1 MKKIFVL
8 ITFSL
13 LIVVMAGA
21 KSRFITTQ
29 GTDLIQPNGEKLFIK
44 GTNLGNWLNPEG
56 YMFGFSKTNSAHFID
71 EMLKQMVGPTATAE
85 FWKSF
90 REHYITE
97 DDIKYIKS
105 QGANTIRLPFNYK
118 LFSDEDYMGVT
129 VNHNGYII
137 MDQVINWCRKAGLY
151 LILDMHDCPGGQT
164 GDNIDD
170 GYGYPWL
177 FTDAASQQQFC
188 NIWKNIAERYKDE
201 PTVLGYEPM
210 NEPIAPYYI
219 SDGLNDSLIVVY
231 KKVVKAIREVDRHHL
246 ILIGGAQWNGNF
258 KPITDLKFDD
268 KLMLTCHRYGGNTDK
283 AAIQELLSFRDRANL
298 PMYMGETGNNSYEWM
313 TDFVRTMKANNM
325 GYTFWPYKKLGESS
339 FVGIRKPAYWQ
350 KIIDFAEADR
360 STYAKIRQAR
370 PNQDSART
378 ALMEYAENSK
388 FINCIPENK
397 YIECLQMK

>member
-1 MKKIFVL
+1 
-8 ITFSL
+8 
-13 LIVVMAGA
+13 
-21 KSRFITTQ
+21 
-29 GTDLIQPNGEKLFIK
+29 
-44 GTNLGNWLNPEG
+44 
-56 YMFGFSKTNSAHFID
+56 
-71 EMLKQMVGPTATAE
+71 
-85 FWKSF
+85 
-90 REHYITE
+90 
-97 DDIKYIKS
+97 
-105 QGANTIRLPFNYK
+105 
-118 LFSDEDYMGVT
+118 
-129 VNHNGYII
+129 
-137 MDQVINWCRKAGLY
+137 
-151 LILDMHDCPGGQT
+151 
-164 GDNIDD
+164 
-170 GYGYPWL
+170 
-177 FTDAASQQQFC
+177 
-188 NIWKNIAERYKDE
+188 
-201 PTVLGYEPM
+201 VLGYEPM

-298 PMYMGETGNNSYEWM
+298 PMYMGETGHNSYEWM

-388 FINCIPENK
+388 FINCVPENK

>member
-1 MKKIFVL
+1 MKKILVL

-90 REHYITE
+90 RENYITE

-210 NEPIAPYYI
+210 NEPIAHYYI

-298 PMYMGETGNNSYEWM
+298 PMYMGETGHNSYEWM